1 MVYPAK
7 KIMNLIITGKDF
19 ALTEGIKNV
28 INEKLKKVEK
38 LIGEDSTIEV
48 KLGARGNSP
57 EHYKVE
63 LTVRFKKNIVRA
75 EVMGKDMY
83 NAIGEAVD
91 TVTTRIRKLKG
102 KRKKKAG
109 EKSIRDNSVE
119 YKNIEEMD
127 LKALHQ
133 IYGNVLREKEIAAEA
148 MTRDEAC
155 VEMEYT
161 DHDFYVFKDAER
173 DEKMSLLYKRKT
185 GGYGILVLA

>member
-1 MVYPAK
+1 
-7 KIMNLIITGKDF
+7 MNLIITGKDF
-19 ALTEGIKNV
+19 ALTEGIKNT

-133 IYGNVLREKEIAAEA
+133 IYGNVLREKEIATEA

>member
-1 MVYPAK
+1 
-7 KIMNLIITGKDF
+7 MNITITGKDF
-19 ALTEGIKNV
+19 ALTEGIKNA

>member
-1 MVYPAK
+1 
-7 KIMNLIITGKDF
+7 MNLIITGKDF
-19 ALTEGIKNV
+19 ALTEGIKNT

-57 EHYKVE
+57 KHYKVE

>member
-19 ALTEGIKNV
+19 ALTEGIKNT